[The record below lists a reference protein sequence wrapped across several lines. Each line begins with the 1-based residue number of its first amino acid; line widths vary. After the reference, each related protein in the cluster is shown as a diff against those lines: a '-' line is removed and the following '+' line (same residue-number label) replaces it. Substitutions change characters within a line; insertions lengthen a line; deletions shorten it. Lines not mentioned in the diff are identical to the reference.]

1 MFQRLI
7 IIIVASPWLKIN
19 HRISVKRDPDYSAPT
34 CTSVWFPRMAVEKI
48 QHKHVQACFPWGKK
62 KKKKAVHTAPIGE
75 ASLVSLL
82 LSPIT
87 LVWSDRVLPSA
98 NYFQTQLGS
107 GTGPRWESMLRL
119 ARLRFWLKPHC
130 AFLSQS
136 QQRWAYYL
144 HGPFSWSKP
153 RCLIDGVETRRKREL
168 CVRVVEIKHLLNTC
182 LTPFWTLLPSNRMK
196 TQVMQDSR
204 TCCS

>member
-1 MFQRLI
+1 MLKEIQI
-7 IIIVASPWLKIN
+7 IPPLLAPLCGSPEWLL
-19 HRISVKRDPDYSAPT
+19 KRFNTNMYRR
-34 CTSVWFPRMAVEKI
+34 VFLE
-48 QHKHVQACFPWGKK
+48 GK

>member
-1 MFQRLI
+1 MLKEIQI
-7 IIIVASPWLKIN
+7 IPPLLAPLCGSPEWLL
-19 HRISVKRDPDYSAPT
+19 KRFNTNMYRR
-34 CTSVWFPRMAVEKI
+34 VFLEEK
-48 QHKHVQACFPWGKK
+48 KE
-62 KKKKAVHTAPIGE
+62 KKKAVHTAPIGE

-136 QQRWAYYL
+136 QQR
-144 HGPFSWSKP
+144 
-153 RCLIDGVETRRKREL
+153 
-168 CVRVVEIKHLLNTC
+168 
-182 LTPFWTLLPSNRMK
+182 
-196 TQVMQDSR
+196 
-204 TCCS
+204 